1 MGNEGTINRLVD
13 LRKDL
18 DMSQVEIAKNLGYH
32 TTTYARWEHNPMQMK
47 LQDLINLAKYH
58 NVSLDYIAGLT
69 NDKRGIGYKKTSDN
83 KHNTAI
89 SNDDNKYSNA
99 PNNKNNKYNIMQN
112 NNGGNNSIN
121 IKE

>member
-1 MGNEGTINRLVD
+1 MSNEGTINRIYD

-18 DMSQVEIAKNLGYH
+18 DLSQVEIAKRLGYH

-69 NDKRGIGYKKTSDN
+69 NDKRGIGYTK
-83 KHNTAI
+83 
-89 SNDDNKYSNA
+89 
-99 PNNKNNKYNIMQN
+99 NKNQYNIN
-112 NNGGNNSIN
+112 AKIE